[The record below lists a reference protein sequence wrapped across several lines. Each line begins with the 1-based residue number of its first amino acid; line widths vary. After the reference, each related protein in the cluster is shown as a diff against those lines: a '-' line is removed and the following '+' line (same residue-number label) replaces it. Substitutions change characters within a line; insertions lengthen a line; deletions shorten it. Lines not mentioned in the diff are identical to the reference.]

1 MRISL
6 HMGKHQSNAQNGGRS
21 NNQMIGTNFGNN
33 CEVTIETEQLIHL
46 KYIVKHHNKNY
57 SSN

>member
-1 MRISL
+1 
-6 HMGKHQSNAQNGGRS
+6 MGKHQSNAQNGGRS

-33 CEVTIETEQLIHL
+33 CEVTIETKQLIHL